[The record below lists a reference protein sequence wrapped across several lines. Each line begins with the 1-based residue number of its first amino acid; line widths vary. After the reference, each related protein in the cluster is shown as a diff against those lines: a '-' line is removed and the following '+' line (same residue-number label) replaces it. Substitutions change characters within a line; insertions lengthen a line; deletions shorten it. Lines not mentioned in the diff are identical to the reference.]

1 MTELDLPSGSSRSPA
16 VTRGQIFA
24 WTLFDF
30 ANTAFYVIILTVGYP
45 LYFKQVVAD
54 HGQQADFLWGAAFS
68 ISMLIVAI
76 VSPILGATADFGT
89 GKKRFLG
96 IFTALCIASTAGL
109 FFVERSM
116 IVSGMLLL
124 IAANIG
130 FEAGL
135 VFYDAFL
142 PEIASEKSYGRVS
155 GYGFAMGYVGSLITL
170 IIVFPLY
177 SAGFAESNLLNMRLS
192 FLIAAFFFLVFAAP
206 LFLFLPDRQ
215 RTASLKL
222 NFVKI
227 GLDRVRSTFR
237 DFPRYKNVGR
247 FLISYFCYID
257 AVNTIIIFSSIFAM
271 ETLKF
276 DLGEIVIF
284 FAIVQTSGIIGSAL
298 FGVLADT
305 WGHKRTLTLS
315 LLLWLAI
322 VVCAYF
328 VETKPMFF
336 AVGVLAG
343 VALGSSQSTSRSL
356 MSQITPPGKKTE
368 FFGFYSF
375 FGKASAIVGPFVFG
389 LVSSS
394 VNQRVA
400 ILSVGVFLLIGLL
413 LLQRVETSPTTR

>member
-1 MTELDLPSGSSRSPA
+1 
-16 VTRGQIFA
+16 
-24 WTLFDF
+24 
-30 ANTAFYVIILTVGYP
+30 
-45 LYFKQVVAD
+45 
-54 HGQQADFLWGAAFS
+54 
-68 ISMLIVAI
+68 
-76 VSPILGATADFGT
+76 
-89 GKKRFLG
+89 
-96 IFTALCIASTAGL
+96 
-109 FFVERSM
+109 
-116 IVSGMLLL
+116 
-124 IAANIG
+124 
-130 FEAGL
+130 
-135 VFYDAFL
+135 
-142 PEIASEKSYGRVS
+142 
-155 GYGFAMGYVGSLITL
+155 MGYVGSLITL

-177 SAGFAESNLLNMRLS
+177 AAGFAESNLLNVRLS

-284 FAIVQTSGIIGSAL
+284 FAIVQTSAIIGSAL

-322 VVCAYF
+322 VVFAYF
-328 VETKPMFF
+328 VDTKPMFF

-356 MSQITPPGKKTE
+356 MSQITPAEKKTE

>member
-1 MTELDLPSGSSRSPA
+1 MTQGDPLSQPSQTTSA
-16 VTRGQIFA
+16 TRGQVFS

-30 ANTAFYVIILTVGYP
+30 ANTAFYVIILTVVFP
-45 LYFKQVVAD
+45 PYFKEIVAD
-54 HGQQADFLWGAAFS
+54 HGQMADFFWGAAFS
-68 ISMLIVAI
+68 ISMLIVAVI
-76 VSPILGATADFGT
+76 SPILGAAADFGT

-109 FFVERSM
+109 FFVEHSM
-116 IVSGMLLL
+116 LASGMILL

-142 PEIASEKSYGRVS
+142 PEITGENSYGRVS
-155 GYGFAMGYVGSLITL
+155 GYGFAMGYVGSLVTL
-170 IIVFPLY
+170 GIAFPLY
-177 SAGFAESNLLNMRLS
+177 SAGFVESNLLNVRLS
-192 FLIAAFFFLVFAAP
+192 FLLAAFFFLVFAAP

-222 NFVKI
+222 NFARV

-237 DFPRYKNVGR
+237 DLSRYKNVRR

-257 AVNTIIIFSSIFAM
+257 AVNTIIIFASIFAM
-271 ETLKF
+271 ETLEF
-276 DLGEIVIF
+276 AMGEVGIF
-284 FAIVQTSGIIGSAL
+284 FAVVQTSGIIGSAL
-298 FGVLADT
+298 FGVLADK
-305 WGHKRTLTLS
+305 WGHKKTLTVS

-328 VETKPMFF
+328 VDTKPMFF
-336 AVGVLAG
+336 ALGVLAG

-356 MSQITPPGKKTE
+356 MSLITPPEKRTE

-375 FGKASAIVGPFVFG
+375 FGKAGAIVGPFVFG

-400 ILSVGVFLLIGLL
+400 ILSVGVFLLVGLL
-413 LLQRVETSPTTR
+413 LVQRVQTSPVTR